1 MTIDHVVPR
10 SKGGTDFTK
19 NVKSVVALIVIR
31 EKRHEPW
38 EEWFLKQEYFSEE
51 KYQKIRE
58 WMEPDPPKDLFKY
71 RPRRNNAS

>member
-1 MTIDHVVPR
+1 L
-10 SKGGTDFTK
+10 G
-19 NVKSVVALIVIR
+19 
-31 EKRHEPW
+31 
-38 EEWFLKQEYFSEE
+38 EWFLKQEYFSEE